1 MFIVHGTYRVAPRFV
16 AYRNDWCNHC
26 DKPVLAQ
33 QWRSFYVGH
42 LYWIPL
48 VPLGFYKIW
57 RCQICA
63 RNPRERLRTS
73 MGFIVAGLLVCAVIF
88 VITFLV
94 PYSANDAALVW
105 GIRFAAVVLVVVFA
119 RWLNSRWKESP
130 PDRIVQPLTNDRC
143 LFCDGMMTD
152 YPQWH
157 CVECGLIRYGSWQ
170 ID

>member
-42 LYWIPL
+42 LCWIPL

-73 MGFIVAGLLVCAVIF
+73 MGFIVAGSLVCAVIF

-94 PYSANDAALVW
+94 PYSANDAAVVW
-105 GIRFAAVVLVVVFA
+105 GFGSAAVVPWSICLVELEVERISA
-119 RWLNSRWKESP
+119 G
-130 PDRIVQPLTNDRC
+130 PDVQPLTNARC

-157 CVECGLIRYGSWQ
+157 CDECGLIRYGSWQ